1 MKTLAFV
8 GCGKLSDVVVNAK
21 LNGLLPEYALVGA
34 YSRNKI
40 NSQRLCEKVNDFIG
54 DRHCVSCQSID
65 ELLTLNPDYIVEAAS
80 PDALKE
86 FIVPALKQG
95 TSVITLSIGAF
106 ADKEFYEKVQEVA
119 KKSASKVHIVSG
131 AIGGFDV
138 LSTLTLMGANEA
150 SFDTEKGAKSLRSS
164 SIYDPELERQQK
176 TVFEGTAVE
185 AIECFPTQVNVAV
198 AASLA
203 SVGPENMKVSMT
215 STPNYVGDEHKI
227 RIQGNGIRASISVY
241 SSTAHI
247 AGWSVVSTLRNIV
260 SPIKFG

>member
-1 MKTLAFV
+1 MKTLAIV

-34 YSRNKI
+34 YSRTTI
-40 NSQRLCEKVNDFIG
+40 NPRRLCDKVNDFTG
-54 DRHCVSCQSID
+54 DLHCVSCQSID
-65 ELLTLNPDYIVEAAS
+65 ELLTLNPDYIIEAAS
-80 PDALKE
+80 PVALKE
-86 FIVPALKQG
+86 FILPALMQG

-106 ADKEFYEKVQEVA
+106 ADKEFYDKVQKVA

-138 LSTLTLMGANEA
+138 LSTLALMGADQA
-150 SFDTEKGAKSLRSS
+150 SFDTEKGVKSLRSS
-164 SIYDPELERQQK
+164 PVYDPDLEKQQK
-176 TVFEGTAVE
+176 KVFEGTAIE
-185 AIECFPTQVNVAV
+185 AIERFPTQLNVAV

-203 SVGPENMKVSMT
+203 SIGPQKMKVSMT
-215 STPNYVGDEHKI
+215 STPDYVGDEHRI
-227 RIQGNGIRASISVY
+227 LIQGDGVKASIKVY